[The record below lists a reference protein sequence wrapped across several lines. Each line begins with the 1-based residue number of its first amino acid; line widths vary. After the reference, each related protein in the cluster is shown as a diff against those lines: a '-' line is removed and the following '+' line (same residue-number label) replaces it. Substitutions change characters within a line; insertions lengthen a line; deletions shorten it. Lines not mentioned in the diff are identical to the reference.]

1 MMEREGKIMSDGKS
15 AKNLILSTLLK
26 VVLPLALVYI
36 IIELGIDTGIIDIS
50 TQDLI
55 TNMFINIILAVS
67 LNLINGITGQFS
79 LGHAGFMMI
88 GCYVVAVG
96 QTKFNIPFI
105 AAILIAAV
113 LAGIVGLLVG
123 IPTLRLNGD
132 YLAIATLGMGEIIRI
147 IFTNI
152 DYFGGAAGIGSIPN
166 DITWNWTFFVTV
178 ISVIIIRNFVNSR
191 FGRACISVR
200 EDEIAAE
207 AMGINTTK
215 YKVIAFVIG
224 AAIAGVAGTLYA
236 SNVQFIKPDM
246 GGFMKSVDILI
257 IVVLGGLGSL
267 SGSIIAAILLTIFT
281 SYLQDWPSIRMILYS
296 VTLIIVMIFR
306 PKGLMGG
313 AEFSWKGIPRFFKNI
328 IKKFSKKGGAQNAA
342 SKG

>member
-1 MMEREGKIMSDGKS
+1 MMKEGEIMNDAKS
-15 AKNLILSTLLK
+15 VKNLILSTLLK
-26 VVLPLALVYI
+26 TVLPLALVYI
-36 IIELGIDTGIIDIS
+36 VIEIGIDTGIVDPY

-88 GCYVVAVG
+88 GCYVVGVG
-96 QTKFNIPFI
+96 QTNFNIPFI
-105 AAILIAAV
+105 AAIALAAV
-113 LAGIVGLLVG
+113 LAGAVGLLVG

-152 DYFGGAAGIGSIPN
+152 DYFGGAAGISSIPN
-166 DITWNWTFFVTV
+166 DITWSWTFFVTV
-178 ISVIIIRNFVNSR
+178 ISVVIIRNFINSR

-207 AMGINTTK
+207 SIGVNTTK
-215 YKVIAFVIG
+215 YKVIAFAIG
-224 AAIAGVAGTLYA
+224 AAFAGVAGVLYA

-257 IVVLGGLGSL
+257 IVVLGGLGSI
-267 SGSIIAAILLTIFT
+267 SGSIIAAILLSIFN
-281 SYLQDWPSIRMILYS
+281 SFLQDYAAIRMILYS

-313 AEFSWKGIPRFFKNI
+313 AEFSWRGIAVFIKNI
-328 IKKFSKKGGAQNAA
+328 VRKITGKGGAQDAA